1 MVVYDEQREVDMMR
15 SLMTRLPAQLFRLR
29 KEWKSIIGWLL
40 LPLIMTVLVMKG
52 VGVWQEETKV
62 PIALVVEEETQL
74 ANQLVDELL
83 HTELLHIHFME
94 LPEALHKLEQH
105 ELDSVFVIQEG
116 YEENVLTNRRNQV
129 IEAYSSNQSFA
140 YQAIV
145 ETVTSLAQ
153 QDMARS
159 KAAFVIKQLFKD
171 YGTADEWDYDE
182 ITEKSRERQ
191 ENNALLQ
198 TTFTYF
204 NVEQE
209 GKDSSLPLLQVFDV
223 WSLFAMISTF
233 FLFDWV
239 LKESRPE
246 IRARWLFTSIS
257 FRRYGLGMLGLYTLI
272 LFIVDFLT
280 VAIFVPLFDVTLS
293 FKLILSLLSFRLTVN
308 LLVFLLASIYRNLF
322 MYYVSGF
329 AIALFFITLGG
340 AIIPLD
346 GLLRRWPWI
355 EKLSPVQSL
364 LATTISIEWL
374 VILSLGL
381 VCWIWKGGKVNA

>member
-1 MVVYDEQREVDMMR
+1 MMR
-15 SLMTRLPAQLFRLR
+15 DSAARLPVQFFRLR

-40 LPLIMTVLVMKG
+40 LPVIMTVLVMKS
-52 VGVWQEETKV
+52 VGVWQEETRV

-74 ANQLVDELL
+74 ASELVDELVK
-83 HTELLHIHFME
+83 TDLLHIHFME
-94 LPEALHKLEQH
+94 LSEALHKLEQH
-105 ELDSVFVIQEG
+105 ELDSVFVIREG

-140 YQAIV
+140 YQAVV

-159 KAAFVIKQLFKD
+159 KAAFVIKQLFND
-171 YGTADEWDYDE
+171 YGTADEWNYDE
-182 ITEKSRERQ
+182 IIEKSRERQ

-198 TTFTYF
+198 TTFAYYSMDQDV
-204 NVEQE
+204 N
-209 GKDSSLPLLQVFDV
+209 DSSVPLFQVFGV
-223 WSLFAMISTF
+223 WSLFAMITTF

-239 LKESRPE
+239 LKENRPS
-246 IRARWLFTSIS
+246 IRARWLYTSIS
-257 FRRYGLGMLGLYTLI
+257 YRRYGLSMLHLYTVI
-272 LFIVDFLT
+272 LFVVDALT
-280 VAIFVPLFDVTLS
+280 AFVFATLFDVTLTI
-293 FKLILSLLSFRLTVN
+293 KLLLSLFTFRLTIN
-308 LLVFLLASIYRNLF
+308 LLAFLLASVYRQLF

-355 EKLSPVQSL
+355 EALSPVQSL
-364 LATTISIEWL
+364 LATTVPVGWL
-374 VILSLGL
+374 AILSLGL
-381 VCWIWKGGKVNA
+381 ALWIWKGGKSIA

>member
-1 MVVYDEQREVDMMR
+1 MMR
-15 SLMTRLPAQLFRLR
+15 GLMTRLPAHCFRLQ
-29 KEWKSIIGWLL
+29 KEWKSIVGWLL
-40 LPLIMTVLVMKG
+40 LPIIMTVLVMEG
-52 VGVWQEETKV
+52 VGAWQEDTKV
-62 PIALVVEEETQL
+62 PIALVVEEDTQL

-83 HTELLHIHFME
+83 NTELLAIHFMA
-94 LPEALHKLEQH
+94 LSDALHKLEQH
-105 ELDSVFVIQEG
+105 ELDSVFVIREG

-153 QDMARS
+153 QNMSRS
-159 KAAFVIKQLFKD
+159 KAAFVIKQLFDD
-171 YGTADEWDYDE
+171 YGTVSDWDYDE
-182 ITEKSRERQ
+182 ITKKSRERQ

-204 NVEQE
+204 NMEQE
-209 GKDSSLPLLQVFDV
+209 EKESSLPLLQVFGV
-223 WSLFAMISTF
+223 WSLFTMISTF

-239 LKESRPE
+239 LKETRPE

-257 FRRYGLGMLGLYTLI
+257 FRRYGLGMLGIYTVL
-272 LFIVDFLT
+272 LSIVDFLT
-280 VAIFVPLFDVTLS
+280 VAIFVALFDITLS
-293 FKLILSLLSFRLTVN
+293 LKLILSLLSFRLTVN
-308 LLVFLLASIYRNLF
+308 LLSFLLASVYRKLF

-346 GLLRRWPWI
+346 GILRRWPWI

-364 LATTISIEWL
+364 LATSIPMEWL
-374 VILSLGL
+374 VALSVGL
-381 VCWIWKGGKVNA
+381 VLWIWRGGKVNA